1 MDYYD
6 QDREAGPT
14 GQGPGERPRRR
25 NHWLIPVLLGI
36 IIGILLVTAALPA
49 LANSGLL
56 PDTSSE
62 GIRGGS
68 DPNGNAG
75 PSKSVR
81 VDVSSKV
88 TDIVKKVSPAVVG
101 VTNLQRSKD
110 FWQKSDKDSE
120 VGTGSGVIYKK
131 TRDKAYIVTNNHVIK
146 DADSVDVTLS
156 NNKKLSAKVLG
167 SDLFTDLAVLEV
179 DATKIEKAIELG
191 SSANVKVGEP
201 AIAIGNPLGPM
212 FAGSVTQGII
222 SGKERTIPE
231 DLNGDG
237 NPDWQAEVLQTD
249 AAINPGNSGGAL
261 INMAGQLIGINSMK
275 INQAAVEGIGFAIPI
290 DAARPIINQLEKNGE
305 VVRPFLGVEAYSIE
319 EVPKTEL
326 KDTLKLPESVD
337 TGVYVWSVEPLSPAG
352 KAGINRL
359 DVITEFGGRE
369 IKSVVDLRK
378 VLYQDKAVGDKA
390 KLTYYR
396 DGKKREAT
404 VTLTKQK

>member
-6 QDREAGPT
+6 QNHEPGAS
-14 GQGPGERPRRR
+14 GQGPGEPPRRK

-49 LANSGLL
+49 LARSGILPNS
-56 PDTSSE
+56 SSE
-62 GIRGGS
+62 NSTSESGFNENTGPKKGIS
-68 DPNGNAG
+68 
-75 PSKSVR
+75 
-81 VDVSSKV
+81 VDVSSQV
-88 TDIVKKVSPAVVG
+88 TDVVKKVSPAVVG

-110 FWQKSDKDSE
+110 FWQQNDNDSE

-131 TRDKAYIVTNNHVIK
+131 TGSKAYIVTNNHVIK

-167 SDLFTDLAVLEV
+167 SDLFTDLAILEV
-179 DATKIEKAIELG
+179 DAEKVEKAIELG
-191 SSANVKVGEP
+191 SSADVKVGEP

-212 FAGSVTQGII
+212 FAGSVTQGVI

-261 INMAGQLIGINSMK
+261 INISGQLIGINSMK

-290 DAARPIINQLEKNGE
+290 DAARPIIEQLEKNGE
-305 VVRPFLGVEAYSIE
+305 VIRPFLGVEAYSIE
-319 EVPKTEL
+319 EVPRSEL
-326 KDTLKLPESVD
+326 KGTLKLPENVD
-337 TGVYVWSVEPLSPAG
+337 AGVYVWSVEPLSPAG

-359 DVITEFGGRE
+359 DVITEFGGRQ

-378 VLYQDKAVGDKA
+378 VLYQDKAVGDQV

-404 VTLTKQK
+404 VTLSKQK